1 MLPLDPVC
9 RGRIAERG
17 SADEGFTTPSSPTS
31 RAVRRAAESAD
42 CAASIFDERAMRRI
56 DMLFMG
62 KDAWNATT
70 RNCGVD

>member
-1 MLPLDPVC
+1 V
-9 RGRIAERG
+9 
-17 SADEGFTTPSSPTS
+17 PTS

-56 DMLFMG
+56 DMLFVG

>member
-17 SADEGFTTPSSPTS
+17 SGADEGFTPSSPIS

-56 DMLFMG
+56 DILFVG
-62 KDAWNATT
+62 
-70 RNCGVD
+70 